1 MRPDTMAVAVREYPG
16 YQTEDAVSRDTL
28 DLPGPFTRESY
39 VPQKRA
45 LDNKSD
51 GHDTSDEEG
60 TASHELA
67 AIMTAASTPV
77 TPGPSSP
84 PLDTPRSSDFVP
96 PTRPSSTPFPNA
108 QQGQT
113 DIRCLT
119 CQPDGLDDSNLLPSD
134 HEHEHEHLLHPAAED
149 TPSPSAISQLPAEIH
164 ECILD
169 HLFGYRVSTTSPSS
183 LSIPSVNARSWNTA
197 LRHSRRKELS
207 NLALVTP
214 LWRDLI
220 QERLFRHIKVKATI
234 SAVHDVMLFFVQRKH
249 LSTYVK
255 HIEIWFPVFQPNFHA
270 SAFEDGSLS
279 LPTVSPEGI
288 ASATY
293 GLPTD
298 NAAMDEIFHLVNQT
312 FACVRV
318 MTLEGGERKKAPRV
332 RFNAPIP
339 LNENG
344 DLPKIPSIRTL
355 IVKGQWNIIRQ
366 PRDWETISKA
376 LPNLEEWHGTYAKP
390 KSKSY
395 LSMANTL
402 DILDR
407 KITKLN
413 LCLES
418 DYRRE
423 ITCPPYYLKV
433 CEQVHWC
440 EKLAR
445 AANRLEH
452 LSYTGRVCHCFFD
465 MLAKCT
471 DPRTTRL
478 KTIDVTVK
486 NCCRKDAQ
494 WNESGSGITDIH
506 FIKAFAQLVLSG
518 IRALEHLKMVQL
530 LRIRYVDLDSP
541 SPPLNPFFMV
551 RDGWCSG
558 VWNEEIIEEIHRVR
572 PDLRF
577 EGVVDNW
584 DDHYDHSMGGMN
596 RAFNPALPKSRIL
609 SLKLTNYER
618 LAPGSLSPGMTML

>member
-1 MRPDTMAVAVREYPG
+1 MAVAVREPAIFPS
-16 YQTEDAVSRDTL
+16 EDVIVREAFDPPFARDSY
-28 DLPGPFTRESY
+28 LPRDMSID
-39 VPQKRA
+39 RNHHDDDD
-45 LDNKSD
+45 DND
-51 GHDTSDEEG
+51 DDEG
-60 TASHELA
+60 TASVELA
-67 AIMTAASTPV
+67 AIIAATSTPV

-84 PLDTPRSSDFVP
+84 PLEPPKPADFIP

-119 CQPDGLDDSNLLPSD
+119 CQPDCLDSD
-134 HEHEHEHLLHPAAED
+134 VCSLQDPVATVAVDEHPVLTL
-149 TPSPSAISQLPAEIH
+149 SQLPAEIH

-169 HLFGYRVSTTSPSS
+169 HIFGYRVSTSSPSS
-183 LSIPSVNARSWNTA
+183 LSIPSVNARSWSTA

-207 NLALVTP
+207 NLALVSS

-220 QERLFRHIKVKATI
+220 QERLYRHIKLKATV
-234 SAVHDVMLFFVQRKH
+234 SAAHGVMTFFVQHPH

-255 HIEIWFPVFQPNFHA
+255 HIEIWFPVFQPKFQSPA
-270 SAFEDGSLS
+270 LEEGSLA

-298 NAAMDEIFHLVNQT
+298 NATMEEIFSLVRLT
-312 FACVRV
+312 FPEVRV

-332 RFNAPIP
+332 RFNTPGAG
-339 LNENG
+339 LANRDG
-344 DLPKIPSIRTL
+344 DLPEIPSIRTL

-366 PRDWETISKA
+366 AKDWEAISRA
-376 LPNLEEWHGTYAKP
+376 LPSLEEWHGTYAKP

-395 LSMANTL
+395 LSMAHTL
-402 DILDR
+402 ETLDR

-413 LCLES
+413 LCLEC

-433 CEQVHWC
+433 CEQLHWC

-445 AANRLEH
+445 AASHLEH
-452 LSYTGRVCHCFFD
+452 LSYTGRVCHGFFD
-465 MLAKCT
+465 ILARHT

-478 KTIDVTVK
+478 KTIDITVK
-486 NCCRKDAQ
+486 NCCRQNAQ
-494 WNESGSGITDIH
+494 WNESGSGITDMH
-506 FIKAFAQLVLSG
+506 FISAFEQLVLSG
-518 IRALEHLKMVQL
+518 IRALERLKMVDL

-541 SPPLNPFFMV
+541 VPPLNPYFMV

-558 VWNEEIIEEIHRVR
+558 VWSEQILEEINRVR
-572 PDLRF
+572 PNIRF
-577 EGVVDNW
+577 EEMVDSFGEVGYNKEGRLIISP
-584 DDHYDHSMGGMN
+584 D
-596 RAFNPALPKSRIL
+596 FPKSRVL
-609 SLKLTNYER
+609 SLKLINY
-618 LAPGSLSPGMTML
+618 AMLSGGITIL